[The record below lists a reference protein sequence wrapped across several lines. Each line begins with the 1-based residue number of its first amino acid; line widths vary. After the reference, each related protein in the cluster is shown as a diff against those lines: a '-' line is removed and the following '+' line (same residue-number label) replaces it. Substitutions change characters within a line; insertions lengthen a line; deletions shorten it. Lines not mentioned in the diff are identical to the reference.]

1 MRSRTAG
8 RPPRPKPPPRG
19 AAAAAEMQ
27 QPVTDESGLPGS
39 RMLLSCGR
47 TRRSLAA
54 PAPCA
59 APIYAATAGAA
70 AAPTGSGG
78 GRRAALLASRAAAA
92 SRTRLR
98 RAAMA
103 EPEPGPRRHRPFCNR
118 RPARHVGRAA
128 PGSSVDVHF
137 RTPRPARASKGGS
150 EACGRIWRVGR
161 SAHQRGGAPLRR
173 VGGAW
178 ACACYVIFIKR
189 GRENLP

>member
-59 APIYAATAGAA
+59 APIYAATAG
-70 AAPTGSGG
+70 
-78 GRRAALLASRAAAA
+78 AAAA